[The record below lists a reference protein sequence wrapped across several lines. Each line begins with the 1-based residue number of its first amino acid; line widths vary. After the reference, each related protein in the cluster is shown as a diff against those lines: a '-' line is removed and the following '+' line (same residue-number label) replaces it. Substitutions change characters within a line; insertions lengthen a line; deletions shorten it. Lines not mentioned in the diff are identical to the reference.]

1 MVLDNSYFLTYTHF
15 HKYINYFIGSK
26 VLKTLCSQSTKGEVS
41 MQIVAIV
48 VQVLVGIGFLLAG
61 GPKLVNMKQ
70 SLQQRD
76 HLGIVPWFW
85 RLTGG
90 LEILGAIALFVGIWY
105 PLFAVAGGLLLAA
118 TMVGAFFTLVM
129 RKDSFS
135 HMLPVIVL
143 FVLIAFL
150 LVVRLPQMMG
160 GSL

>member
-1 MVLDNSYFLTYTHF
+1 
-15 HKYINYFIGSK
+15 
-26 VLKTLCSQSTKGEVS
+26 

-76 HLGIVPWFW
+76 HLDIVPWFW

-118 TMVGAFFTLVM
+118 TMVGAFFTHVM

-135 HMLPVIVL
+135 HMLPAIVL

-150 LVVRLPQMMG
+150 LVARLPQMMG